1 MRKLKI
7 ISSCCLLFSVANIQA
22 QVINHRDFRYQNVIG
37 QTTDF
42 TCGPAALATLLT
54 YYYGTPVS
62 EQSFTERAI
71 ADMASRGK
79 EVTEGLTLLSLKTA
93 LSAEQIQ
100 SAGYKL
106 NIEQLR
112 KVMEAGLPV
121 VANVQYPKGH
131 YYLILG
137 LDDQNVLLADP
148 SWGVRSQPIA
158 NFLNAWNGVVLV
170 PQPNEAQAIAAKKQ
184 VSEQMAKYRE
194 RIQRLRT
201 GG

>member
-1 MRKLKI
+1 MSSTKI
-7 ISSCCLLFSVANIQA
+7 SISLIAIYIVTMGNSQANPTLGTFRQL
-22 QVINHRDFRYQNVIG
+22 RYQTTVG

-54 YYYGTPVS
+54 HYYGSPVT
-62 EQSFTERAI
+62 EQI
-71 ADMASRGK
+71 ADMNSRGK
-79 EVTEGLTLLSLKTA
+79 QVTEGLTLLSLKTA
-93 LSAEQIQ
+93 LSAEQI
-100 SAGYKL
+100 SSTGYKL
-106 NIEQLR
+106 NLTQLR

-137 LDDQNVLLADP
+137 LDDENVLLADP